1 MKVFQNT
8 GLLKMLTK
16 NRYYMLLI
24 TVLIAFII
32 FSIRSEPTYDFGQ
45 VHNMQEKVEDLEIEN
60 SRLKTIKNNLESTIN
75 EYKRGI
81 SIGLSDEE
89 ILKKD
94 LDFFKK
100 ASGMSDVCGEG
111 IIVLLSDGSHKLK
124 KNQDP
129 NSVLIHDDDVKRVL
143 FEIRNAGAEAIS
155 INEERYIF
163 NYTSV
168 QCNGPT
174 IKIGDKKF
182 SQPFIIKA
190 IGSRKKLSEALNNVN
205 SHIYML
211 KQNGLF
217 VEVNT
222 SIYIEIK
229 AHKKDLVY
237 RYIEEEK

>member
-1 MKVFQNT
+1 
-8 GLLKMLTK
+8 
-16 NRYYMLLI
+16 MLLTAI
-24 TVLIAFII
+24 LVAFVV

-45 VHNMQEKVEDLEIEN
+45 LNNIQEKVEALEVEN
-60 SRLKTIKNNLESTIN
+60 SRLRTVNSSLESTIFD
-75 EYKRGI
+75 YKKGV

-89 ILKKD
+89 ILRKD

-111 IIVLLSDGSHKLK
+111 IIVLLNDGSQKLK
-124 KNQDP
+124 KSQDP
-129 NSVLIHDDDVKRVL
+129 NSLLIHDEDVKRIL

-155 INEERYIF
+155 INGERYIF

-190 IGSRKKLSEALNNVN
+190 IGNRRELSEALNNVS

-222 SIYIEIK
+222 SVYIEIK
-229 AHKKDLVY
+229 AHQNDLVY